1 MFGQDQANPPSRF
14 LKDIPR
20 ELLDEEGNSGGSG
33 YRIERPS
40 GQTSAIRQ
48 GPAESHNLAAAA
60 EFSHANEV
68 EIVPEPPEEY
78 GEVFVGMKVRHAKF
92 GLGTIRKIE
101 ESGEAQKAVVWFNSA
116 GPKKL
121 LLRFAG
127 LERA

>member
-1 MFGQDQANPPSRF
+1 MRRETAGGAVTGPTGRPDRRPASGRNQ
-14 LKDIPR
+14 LKATIWPR
-20 ELLDEEGNSGGSG
+20 LRN
-33 YRIERPS
+33 
-40 GQTSAIRQ
+40 SAIPTSSR
-48 GPAESHNLAAAA
+48 SSRNR
-60 EFSHANEV
+60 
-68 EIVPEPPEEY
+68 PEEY

-101 ESGEAQKAVVWFNSA
+101 GSGEAQKAIVWFNSA